1 VGTRTN
7 ADAAV
12 LRRHHQGWIGEKSVL
27 EFDDRQLILTANI
40 LFARGLPGRHAR
52 LWRCSTRFHVKQG
65 VGGKD
70 LDSYIIGALHFAD
83 RPGRAQRWH
92 FSYNSLYNKH
102 LGACS
107 LPMAYTVAIT
117 NQKGGVGKTT
127 TAVNLAAAIAIAER
141 RTLLVDADPQ
151 GNTTSGVGIAKLELQ
166 VSLYDVLVEG
176 HPVQD
181 VILPVP
187 GLPHLSVL
195 PATQDLVGAELQLV
209 ERPFRESAL
218 RRVLEP
224 IERDYDYIIVDC
236 PPSLGLLTLNVLAA
250 VQTVIIPIQCEYY
263 GLEGISQLL
272 NTIRLV
278 QQNINPG
285 LAIGGVLLTM
295 YDSRLNLCR
304 QVAEDA
310 TEYFGPKVF
319 GTPIPRNVRLA
330 EAPSFG
336 KPILLYDMQ
345 SVGAKS
351 YLAVGQELLR
361 RVEGAD
367 AAVMSTPSARAAE
380 RPGSAEPPQSARSR
394 SAENQAVVADAHGAD
409 IHGAEGQTVDTG
421 VVESQGAGSEGAGS
435 RGAET
440 QVAETQAAE
449 PQAAEPQTAER
460 QAAEPQVAERQAA
473 EPQGVAS
480 QVIQTPESQIP
491 ESQVAESEPGEPK
504 SIEPHLAETRL
515 AESRVGEPQSGEHE
529 SIASRPLEPELTTSS
544 ESMPHAE
551 SSVFDESAQPSKPPS
566 QHLPEV
572 TT

>member
-1 VGTRTN
+1 
-7 ADAAV
+7 
-12 LRRHHQGWIGEKSVL
+12 
-27 EFDDRQLILTANI
+27 
-40 LFARGLPGRHAR
+40 
-52 LWRCSTRFHVKQG
+52 
-65 VGGKD
+65 
-70 LDSYIIGALHFAD
+70 
-83 RPGRAQRWH
+83 
-92 FSYNSLYNKH
+92 
-102 LGACS
+102 
-107 LPMAYTVAIT
+107 MAYTVAIT

-166 VSLYDVLVEG
+166 LSLYDSLVEG

-181 VILPVP
+181 IILPVP
-187 GLPHLSVL
+187 GLPYLSVL

-250 VQTVIIPIQCEYY
+250 VRALIIPIQCEYY

-272 NTIRLV
+272 NTVRLV

-285 LAIGGVLLTM
+285 LTIAGVLLTM

-310 TEYFGPKVF
+310 TEYFGPQVF
-319 GTPIPRNVRLA
+319 ATPIPRNVRLA

-367 AAVMSTPSARAAE
+367 AATMPPPAAPSAAGTASAASSRPVESRSTESHAAE
-380 RPGSAEPPQSARSR
+380 THA
-394 SAENQAVVADAHGAD
+394 ADADAAD
-409 IHGAEGQTVDTG
+409 VQAGNSRATESHDTETHAAETDATDKQATDAKVVEPRVTESQISASQ
-421 VVESQGAGSEGAGS
+421 VVESQI
-435 RGAET
+435 AESPVPESQT
-440 QVAETQAAE
+440 AEFRVADLRVAESDAESDVAEPNAAEPHFTGTRVAET
-449 PQAAEPQTAER
+449 
-460 QAAEPQVAERQAA
+460 
-473 EPQGVAS
+473 
-480 QVIQTPESQIP
+480 
-491 ESQVAESEPGEPK
+491 
-504 SIEPHLAETRL
+504 
-515 AESRVGEPQSGEHE
+515 RVGEPEPGDHVSPGPGPRE
-529 SIASRPLEPELTTSS
+529 SESAAASESPPHPESS
-544 ESMPHAE
+544 EFE
-551 SSVFDESAQPSKPPS
+551 ESAHSSRPPS